1 MNFHQIQSPLNST
14 LSFHF
19 QHSQDDKEVYCSQH
33 VPKTGP
39 GKFDTESV
47 GIKLAM
53 NAPKSAPYVNEQ
65 IRPGGKATFDADAMA
80 IRQQISAQSNRKESQ
95 ARHSSIRNGPFINDV
110 HKFADPIPSC
120 PRYILKMFLEFS
132 HFSLFL
138 RICDP
143 NCRRRI

>member
-1 MNFHQIQSPLNST
+1 MT
-14 LSFHF
+14 LALRF

-95 ARHSSIRNGPFINDV
+95 ARHSSSGPFINDV
-110 HKFADPIPSC
+110 HKLIDPIRS
-120 PRYILKMFLEFS
+120 RW
-132 HFSLFL
+132 
-138 RICDP
+138 ICQL
-143 NCRRRI
+143 

>member
-1 MNFHQIQSPLNST
+1 MNELLCMTQSPTTLNLS
-14 LSFHF
+14 LSFRF

-95 ARHSSIRNGPFINDV
+95 ARHSSIRNGPVINDV
-110 HKFADPIPSC
+110 HKLIDLIPSC
-120 PRYILKMFLEFS
+120 PPLT
-132 HFSLFL
+132 
-138 RICDP
+138 
-143 NCRRRI
+143 